1 TWWRLSL
8 RPTPVPGSYAVR
20 DFLEEAEL
28 NPVKTTYNFRGE
40 GRKRP
45 SIFQPMV
52 DPTLPDVYMYIPP
65 SFVDLAK
72 KKSATYSFKST
83 ARPSPTTLC
92 YKDKNDSNS
101 PFKFL
106 SLTTATFIFDHRSF
120 MFRSAVQRFPSF
132 FFVPKTG
139 PGPGEYEIKGKPPH
153 ALRSCFQSNMPRL
166 MPSHTKTPGPGTYWP
181 TRQFPKQPRTIASLG
196 CEHSIFFSN
205 TSGF

>member
-1 TWWRLSL
+1 PPFGKRDTWWRLSL

-92 YKDKNDSNS
+92 YKDK
-101 PFKFL
+101 
-106 SLTTATFIFDHRSF
+106 
-120 MFRSAVQRFPSF
+120 
-132 FFVPKTG
+132 
-139 PGPGEYEIKGKPPH
+139 
-153 ALRSCFQSNMPRL
+153 
-166 MPSHTKTPGPGTYWP
+166 KTPGPGTYWP